1 METREAIRRCRSAP
15 WSRWPRWWNAKPRSR
30 TSGGWLRAHSPT
42 GWRRTCSCTARGFA
56 PGADGLSIFRGQ
68 HAGRALFRVNTGGTQ
83 QKCGQISPPAE
94 RGARGTSR
102 GGSASY
108 SCGRSDA
115 QRQTMTDAVK
125 HKKDMILDAAR
136 DLGVEKWT
144 VAEIDQLRRKLLAD
158 HGEAGKTGNDYIAD
172 VLKAAGWKIQITER
186 EEAEEQF
193 EEEFEDILHFKTL
206 KDAEVSLTRLDE
218 LLRRFRTHG
227 ERAAVERVLEI
238 ARLGKRR
245 AEMISRNRKVEE
257 QKRKE
262 KKEIAE
268 WFRIWLEAPDTF
280 FDWLDVRK
288 ASPEFHAT
296 FGEIE
301 EE

>member
-1 METREAIRRCRSAP
+1 MSET
-15 WSRWPRWWNAKPRSR
+15 
-30 TSGGWLRAHSPT
+30 L
-42 GWRRTCSCTARGFA
+42 
-56 PGADGLSIFRGQ
+56 
-68 HAGRALFRVNTGGTQ
+68 
-83 QKCGQISPPAE
+83 
-94 RGARGTSR
+94 
-102 GGSASY
+102 
-108 SCGRSDA
+108 
-115 QRQTMTDAVK
+115 K
-125 HKKDMILDAAR
+125 HKKEMILDAAR
-136 DLGVEKWT
+136 DLGVQKWT

-158 HGEAGKTGNDYIAD
+158 HGEAGKTGNDYITD
-172 VLKAAGWKIQITER
+172 VLKDAGWKIQMTDR
-186 EEAEEQF
+186 EEAEERF
-193 EEEFEDILHFKTL
+193 EEEFEDILHFSTL
-206 KDAEVSLTRLDE
+206 QDAEVSLTRLDE
-218 LLRRFRTHG
+218 LLRRFRQHG

-257 QKRKE
+257 QKRKQ

-280 FDWLDVRK
+280 FDWLNVRK

>member
-1 METREAIRRCRSAP
+1 
-15 WSRWPRWWNAKPRSR
+15 
-30 TSGGWLRAHSPT
+30 
-42 GWRRTCSCTARGFA
+42 
-56 PGADGLSIFRGQ
+56 
-68 HAGRALFRVNTGGTQ
+68 
-83 QKCGQISPPAE
+83 
-94 RGARGTSR
+94 
-102 GGSASY
+102 
-108 SCGRSDA
+108 
-115 QRQTMTDAVK
+115 MTDALK
-125 HKKDMILDAAR
+125 HKKEMILDAAQ
-136 DLGVEKWT
+136 DLGVQKWT

-158 HGEAGKTGNDYIAD
+158 HGEAGKTGNDYLAD
-172 VLKAAGWKIQITER
+172 VLKSAGWKIQLTDR
-186 EEAEEQF
+186 EEAEERF
-193 EEEFEDILHFKTL
+193 EEEFEDILHFTTL
-206 KDAEVSLTRLDE
+206 QDAEVSLTRLDE
-218 LLRRFRTHG
+218 LLRRFRQHG

-280 FDWLDVRK
+280 FNWLDVRK
-288 ASPEFHAT
+288 ASPEFHAM